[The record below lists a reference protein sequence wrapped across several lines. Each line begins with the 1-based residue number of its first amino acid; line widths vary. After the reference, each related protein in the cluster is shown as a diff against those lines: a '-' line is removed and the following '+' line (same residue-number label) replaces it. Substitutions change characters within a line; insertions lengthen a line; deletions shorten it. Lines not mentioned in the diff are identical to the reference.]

1 MATPGGSRRNPEL
14 EYVAMFF
21 SLPDAAGY
29 GLAHEYHLNAS

>member
-21 SLPDAAGY
+21 SLPDAAGMA
-29 GLAHEYHLNAS
+29 LLMNTT